1 MRRTALT
8 ALALS
13 LLFATSLRAQDWS
26 AEHREVWETVRT
38 YWGMFTGGDIDGF
51 AEYFHEDFTGWT
63 YNAPEPRGKTD
74 VVTSARRYA
83 ADGSFTEF
91 NLKPAAIKVFGD
103 VAVAHYFFEYTYVDS
118 EGVTHE
124 ESGRWTDVLM
134 KHGDKWVTITDHGG
148 SQ

>member
-74 VVTSARRYA
+74 VVTSARRYQRDGALRTVARHGVALA
-83 ADGSFTEF
+83 AWRLGLDRRRLAG
-91 NLKPAAIKVFGD
+91 
-103 VAVAHYFFEYTYVDS
+103 
-118 EGVTHE
+118 
-124 ESGRWTDVLM
+124 
-134 KHGDKWVTITDHGG
+134 WVHR
-148 SQ
+148 